1 MGDWGWRRID
11 AEAAWHI
18 LIPACS
24 KSAKGAI
31 QMDHPSPHT
40 RSSSPHPVTLV
51 LGTPRKGA
59 VHAKPRPFVSASL
72 EPQTGQHGQ
81 KPFGV
86 AKNSKTETFRRCRI

>member
-31 QMDHPSPHT
+31 QMDH
-40 RSSSPHPVTLV
+40 SSPHRPV
-51 LGTPRKGA
+51 LGSAHRSAHAGHTAKRGGA
-59 VHAKPRPFVSASL
+59 
-72 EPQTGQHGQ
+72 
-81 KPFGV
+81 
-86 AKNSKTETFRRCRI
+86 